1 MAGDT
6 GHKVEMRAA
15 EGEVRILI
23 SSAKI
28 KRGLNLHAKT
38 CDFYWQ
44 GAESS
49 PRPAEASSRSKHKL
63 TCWHNTEALRVEN
76 SWGVFLLS
84 RLRHGTGEEG
94 QRSSTCPHQ
103 MSIVQAAVSSVCR
116 SHLSL

>member
-1 MAGDT
+1 
-6 GHKVEMRAA
+6 MRAA

-76 SWGVFLLS
+76 SGECFCSVDFD
-84 RLRHGTGEEG
+84 TGQVRRCSG
-94 QRSSTCPHQ
+94 
-103 MSIVQAAVSSVCR
+103 AVPVPTR
-116 SHLSL
+116 